1 MLTMVVHFVRYLLK
15 AFRCQSRELLVARL
29 YAYGFDK
36 SSLQLTHNSQIQ
48 KKKSLK
54 KMTNIVRGARCCSEF
69 YKAQV

>member
-36 SSLQLTHNSQIQ
+36 SSLQLTHNSQIPLKY
-48 KKKSLK
+48 KKKK
-54 KMTNIVRGARCCSEF
+54 V
-69 YKAQV
+69 